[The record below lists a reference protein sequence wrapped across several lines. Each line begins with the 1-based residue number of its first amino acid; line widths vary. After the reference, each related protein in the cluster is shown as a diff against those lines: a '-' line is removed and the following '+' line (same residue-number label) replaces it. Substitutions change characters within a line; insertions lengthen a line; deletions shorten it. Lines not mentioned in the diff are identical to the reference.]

1 MGYILNLLPRTVFL
15 DKLSIHDGPECLQHK
30 RRSYTG
36 KLANFRMPYDAL
48 LALQGCSIKSRGQ
61 LAGHAKSFINHR
73 IYTHNGGELNVFPHI
88 QTLREFPKEELSAK
102 VVLVRFDSNIFIK
115 QHEQQIQ
122 SVSNAVRTIK
132 YLHEAGAK
140 VILASDWDTDSE
152 VSHTESV
159 ADFLSEVLQIQ
170 IVPLQ
175 NLSCNKL
182 SKLEGSK
189 KPDILLVK
197 NLSKFK
203 EEVANCLEFAKELTS
218 EVDIFVNDSF
228 SHSHKVLASTVGV
241 TRFCYACMA
250 GFHFEESLYLLENV
264 TDATKKP
271 YVAIIGGSD
280 FYNKAAALRF
290 LTSRC
295 QGLVFVGMMSF
306 QIMHALGVSVPLD
319 LVEPKTC
326 NEALHIIQLAQD
338 RNMQILYPKDFWCR
352 NESNPKQL
360 QAFPSHSILNGW
372 VPVDLGPASL
382 DEIGS
387 LLGTSKKVIWM
398 GPVRF
403 VGSSKY
409 TIGAA
414 NLAKMLDQLSS
425 NCEITVVGH
434 MACQV
439 MRQELSSLSFIN
451 LVDNAS
457 VVWEFLK
464 GRKLPGVMALDR
476 AYPFEINWNDLYADP
491 AQPLFVDIGSG
502 NGLFLLEMARRR
514 KDLNFLGLEINEKLV
529 RRCLESVHHF
539 GIRNGHFIATNATST
554 FRSIV
559 YRYPGELILVSI
571 QCPNPDFNKPEHRW
585 RMLQRSL
592 IEAVTDLL
600 SPGGKV
606 FLQSDVEEV
615 AIRMKEQFLRYGKGK
630 LNMVHDQAQCNG
642 RSSWL
647 MENPFGVRSDWER
660 HVLDRGAPMYRLM
673 FSKSAH
679 ATEANW

>member
-1 MGYILNLLPRTVFL
+1 MGYILNILHGTVSL
-15 DKLSIHDGPECLQHK
+15 DKLSIHDGPEWLQHK
-30 RRSYTG
+30 RCSYTG
-36 KLANFRMPYDAL
+36 KLAKFRMRNGAL
-48 LALQGCSIKSRGQ
+48 LALQGYSIKISGE
-61 LAGHAKSFINHR
+61 LAGHAKSSINHR
-73 IYTHNGGELNVFPHI
+73 
-88 QTLREFPKEELSAK
+88 
-102 VVLVRFDSNIFIK
+102 
-115 QHEQQIQ
+115 HEQPTP
-122 SVSNAVRTIK
+122 SVSNALQTIK

-140 VILASDWDTDSE
+140 VILVSDWDTDSE
-152 VSHTESV
+152 LSRTESV

-175 NLSCNKL
+175 KISCNKL
-182 SKLEGSK
+182 SKIEGTE
-189 KPDILLVK
+189 KPDILLAE

-203 EEVANCLEFAKELTS
+203 EEVSNCLEFAKELS
-218 EVDIFVNDSF
+218 SGVDIFVNDSF

-250 GFHFEESLYLLENV
+250 GFHFEESLYQLKKV

-280 FYNKAAALRF
+280 FHNKAAALRF

-295 QGLVFVGMMSF
+295 QALVFVGMISF

-319 LVEPKTC
+319 LVELKAC
-326 NEALHIIQLAQD
+326 NEALHIVQLARE
-338 RNMQILYPKDFWCR
+338 RNMQILCPKDFSCR

-360 QAFPSHSILNGW
+360 QVFPAHSILDGW

-398 GPVRF
+398 GPMRF

-414 NLAKMLDQLSS
+414 NLAKMLDQISS
-425 NCEITVVGH
+425 NCEITVVGN

-439 MRQELSSLSFIN
+439 VTQELSSLSVIN
-451 LVDNAS
+451 LVENAS

-529 RRCLESVHHF
+529 RRCLESVHQL
-539 GIRNGHFIATNATST
+539 GIGNGHFIATNATST
-554 FRSIV
+554 FRSILSS
-559 YRYPGELILVSI
+559 YPGELILVSI

-600 SPGGKV
+600 SCGGKV

-615 AIRMKEQFLRYGKGK
+615 AMRMKEQFLRYGKGK
-630 LNMVHDQAQCNG
+630 LNLVHEQDHQCNG

-647 MENPFGVRSDWER
+647 TENPFGVRSDWER
-660 HVLDRGAPMYRLM
+660 HVLDRGDPMYRLM
-673 FSKSAH
+673 FSKSND
-679 ATEANW
+679 TREAMGYNCQ

>member
-1 MGYILNLLPRTVFL
+1 MGYLLNLLHGMVFL
-15 DKLSIHDGPECLQHK
+15 NKSSFHDGPEWLQHK
-30 RRSYTG
+30 RCSYTG
-36 KLANFRMPYDAL
+36 KLAKFRMRNGAL
-48 LALQGCSIKSRGQ
+48 LALQGSGK
-61 LAGHAKSFINHR
+61 LAGHDESSINHR
-73 IYTHNGGELNVFPHI
+73 IYTHNGGKLNVFPHI
-88 QTLREFPKEELSAK
+88 QTLREFPKKELSAK
-102 VVLVRFDSNIFIK
+102 VVMVRFDSNILIK
-115 QHEQQIQ
+115 QHEQQPQ
-122 SVSNAVRTIK
+122 SVSNALRTIK

-140 VILASDWDTDSE
+140 VILVSDWDTDSQL
-152 VSHTESV
+152 SHRESI

-170 IVPLQ
+170 ILPLQ
-175 NLSCNKL
+175 NISSKKL
-182 SKLEGSK
+182 SKIEGPK
-189 KPDILLVK
+189 KPDILLVE
-197 NLSKFK
+197 NLSNFK
-203 EEVANCLEFAKELTS
+203 EEFANCLEFAKELS
-218 EVDIFVNDSF
+218 SGVDIFVNDSF
-228 SHSHKVLASTVGV
+228 SQSHRVLASTVGV

-250 GFHFEESLYLLENV
+250 GFHFEESLCLLKKV
-264 TDATKKP
+264 TEATKKP
-271 YVAIIGGSD
+271 YVAIIGGGD
-280 FYNKAAALRF
+280 FYNKAAAFRF

-306 QIMHALGVSVPLD
+306 QIMHALGVSVPLGLVD
-319 LVEPKTC
+319 LKAC
-326 NEALHIIQLAQD
+326 DEALHIVQLAQD

-352 NESNPKQL
+352 NKSNPKQL
-360 QAFPSHSILNGW
+360 QAFPSHSILDGW

-414 NLAKMLDQLSS
+414 NLAKMLDQL
-425 NCEITVVGH
+425 NTDCEITVVGN

-439 MRQELSSLSFIN
+439 VRQELSSLSVMN
-451 LVDNAS
+451 LVENAS
-457 VVWEFLK
+457 VVWEYLK

-502 NGLFLLEMARRR
+502 NGVFLLEMAQRR

-529 RRCLESVHHF
+529 RRCLESIYQF
-539 GIRNGHFIATNATST
+539 GIGNGHFIATNATST

-559 YRYPGELILVSI
+559 SRYPGELILVSI

-600 SPGGKV
+600 TSDGKV

-630 LNMVHDQAQCNG
+630 LNLVHDQGQCDG

-660 HVLDRGAPMYRLM
+660 HVLGRGAPMYRLM
-673 FSKSAH
+673 FSKSAC
-679 ATEANW
+679 TSEDMGYNYK